1 LAPAINWAGTMVV
14 LVSPKTKES
23 PWVDWEIEYSR
34 KQGKKI
40 VGVWSNGA
48 KDCDMPEA
56 LEKYYDSLVGWRG
69 ESILDAIFG
78 RKTFSETPT
87 GGSRPERE
95 IPHYRCNE

>member
-1 LAPAINWAGTMVV
+1 MVV